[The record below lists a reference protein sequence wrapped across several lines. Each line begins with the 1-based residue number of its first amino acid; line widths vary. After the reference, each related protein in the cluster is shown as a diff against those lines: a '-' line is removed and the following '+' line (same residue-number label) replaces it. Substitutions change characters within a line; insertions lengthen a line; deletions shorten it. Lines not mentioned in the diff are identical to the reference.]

1 MRLADMAR
9 LTYYG
14 HAAFELVIDGKK
26 VLIDPWL
33 SNPKS
38 PVKPEEVKDVNLILV
53 THSHFD
59 HVGDTATVFKNN
71 PNAKVLA
78 VYEVA
83 DLVAEE
89 ISKSSGES
97 KDQLFNS
104 GRVIGA
110 NIGGPVILEDL
121 GLKVAFTPAT
131 HSGVGVAAGVVVIGK
146 EARVYHAGDTG
157 VTLDMRL
164 VGEIYKPHV
173 ALLPIGGHFTMDPV
187 EAAKAVELIKPLVAI
202 PMHYGTFP
210 VLYGDPSD
218 FKKRVEE
225 KCVPTQVNILNP
237 GESYEFDFSKP

>member
-1 MRLADMAR
+1 MAK

-14 HAAFELVIDGKK
+14 HAAFELVIDGRK

-33 SNPKS
+33 TNPKS
-38 PVKPEEVKDVNLILV
+38 PVKPSDVKDVDLILI

-59 HVGDTATVFKNN
+59 HVGDTVEIAANN
-71 PNAKVLA
+71 DKARIVA

-83 DLVAEE
+83 DQVA
-89 ISKSSGES
+89 GDLAQRLGTS
-97 KDQLFNS
+97 KDELFNK

-131 HSGVGVAAGVVVIGK
+131 HSGIGVAAGVVVIGK
-146 EARVYHAGDTG
+146 EGRVYHAGDTG
-157 VTLDMRL
+157 VTMDMRL
-164 VGEIYKPHV
+164 VGEIYKPHI

-187 EAAKAVELIKPLVAI
+187 EAAKAVELIRPLVAI

-210 VLYGDPSD
+210 VLYGKPEE
-218 FKKRVEE
+218 FKKKVED
-225 KCVPTQVNILNP
+225 KCLPTKVVILNP
-237 GESYEFDFSKP
+237 GESYEFDYSK